1 MVLIFI
7 PDFKAIRVMLTN
19 IPKHKIPPDLSC
31 YLEGK
36 QVDFMVMEH
45 RSFFEV
51 VSRIFY
57 TIINMFILT
66 FIMKFIYDNYDVILK
81 FILNLIEKRQLLDII
96 FFIGFVYI
104 IVVAIYEELFK
115 KSLHIDFYRNLIH
128 PPIFVGTNQQLII
141 YQNGQ
146 IAALSWRYF
155 NPSILVHSK
164 NKQKGDILFR
174 LYNDRKIIN
183 EYDGKTLKPKAIQ
196 INSVVFPHKIEKIA
210 RKYIDQI
217 QGE

>member
-1 MVLIFI
+1 MF
-7 PDFKAIRVMLTN
+7 TN
-19 IPKHKIPPDLSC
+19 IPKHKIPDELSR

-36 QVDFMVMEH
+36 KVDFMVMEH
-45 RSFFEV
+45 RTFFEV

-66 FIMKFIYDNYDVILK
+66 FIMKFIYDNYDIILK

-96 FFIGFVYI
+96 FFIGLIYI
-104 IVVAIYEELFK
+104 IVTSFYEDIFR
-115 KSLHIDFYRNLIH
+115 KSLHVDFYKNLIH
-128 PPIFVGTNQQLII
+128 PPIFAGTNQQLII

-174 LYNDRKIIN
+174 LYKDQKIIN
-183 EYDGKTLKPKAIQ
+183 GYDGKTLKPKAIQ
-196 INSVVFPHKIEKIA
+196 INSVDFPHKIEKIA
-210 RKYIDQI
+210 RKYIDLI
-217 QGE
+217 QGA